1 MRLQSQLDN
10 ANQDKSSAESRL
22 ESLRKA
28 HSSQSN
34 QLEEALSRINDLQG
48 ELSQQ
53 TASFRAESETQKRL
67 ADLMDR
73 RYEESRKRL
82 EEIEAEWDGV
92 LNKAADTEA
101 QLKSEL
107 AKERQRGDDLENR
120 IEELRMVTD
129 GMRVPGPGEFGSPG
143 PGRSSTPVPPGT
155 PGTSASNS
163 FFLSPAANLA
173 IKMQKT
179 GRSYTEVYSD
189 FVRTSEELISQK
201 EETRRLE
208 SALAQILTDIEERV
222 SRLSYL
228 SRA

>member
-1 MRLQSQLDN
+1 
-10 ANQDKSSAESRL
+10 
-22 ESLRKA
+22 
-28 HSSQSN
+28 
-34 QLEEALSRINDLQG
+34 
-48 ELSQQ
+48 
-53 TASFRAESETQKRL
+53 
-67 ADLMDR
+67 MDR
-73 RYEESRKRL
+73 RYEDSRKKL
-82 EEIEAEWDGV
+82 EEIEAEWDSV
-92 LNKAADTEA
+92 LNRAADTEA
-101 QLKSEL
+101 QLKTEL
-107 AKERQRGDDLENR
+107 IKERQRGDDLENR

-129 GMRVPGPGEFGSPG
+129 TMRGGDFGSPG
-143 PGRSSTPVPPGT
+143 PGRSSTPIPPGT

-222 SRLSYL
+222 S
-228 SRA
+228 ATII